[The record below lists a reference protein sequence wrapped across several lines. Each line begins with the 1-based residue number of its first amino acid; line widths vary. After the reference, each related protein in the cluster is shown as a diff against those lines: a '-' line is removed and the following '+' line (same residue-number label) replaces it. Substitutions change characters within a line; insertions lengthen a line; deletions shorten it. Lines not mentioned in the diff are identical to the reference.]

1 MKKII
6 IILFFLFAYNSYCQ
20 KSNIKTVFLNN
31 PSIIVIQLD
40 SLEIDQVKKSMGEST
55 FYTATDDLM
64 WYNSKLIEKMDSLK
78 IPIKYFKNDSIIID
92 TPNQQKLI
100 KKDSTFSLYNYYFY
114 NGEIIEKKDLF
125 ELLSE

>member
-40 SLEIDQVKKSMGEST
+40 SLEIDQVKKSMG
-55 FYTATDDLM
+55 
-64 WYNSKLIEKMDSLK
+64 SLK